1 MSISIH
7 LQELSCS
14 HDDVALFKA
23 LDHRFLPRSVYR
35 VAGDN
40 GAGKTTL
47 LRTLAGLFHGTI
59 GSIQWLS
66 QGTDDSSTRL
76 HVSEQRS
83 NLLYIGHKGGIKLGL
98 TPLENLRWLTEY
110 EVADI
115 PLMEALDRVGLFGYE
130 FIPAAKL
137 SAGQK
142 RRVALARLYVS
153 KHPVWLLDE
162 PLTALDKVAVETLTE
177 LFQSEAA
184 SGRLIILTTHQPL
197 EIDELVTVDLEYASC
212 D

>member
-14 HDDVALFKA
+14 HDDVALFQPLTHHFA
-23 LDHRFLPRSVYR
+23 PCAVYR
-35 VAGDN
+35 IAGDN

-47 LRTLAGLFHGTI
+47 LRSLAGLFQGTSGTI
-59 GSIQWLS
+59 EWLNT
-66 QGTDDSSTRL
+66 QPSSSAAKLPQAER
-76 HVSEQRS
+76 RA

-110 EVADI
+110 QIADK
-115 PLMEALDRVGLFGYE
+115 PLLDALDRVGLYGYE
-130 FIPAAKL
+130 FVPAAKL

-153 KHPVWLLDE
+153 QHPVWILDE
-162 PLTALDKVAVETLTE
+162 PLTALDKAAVESLTD
-177 LFQSEAA
+177 FFRQEAER
-184 SGRLIILTTHQPL
+184 GRLVILTTHQSLP
-197 EIDELVTVDLEYASC
+197 IDDLVTVKLEHVPC